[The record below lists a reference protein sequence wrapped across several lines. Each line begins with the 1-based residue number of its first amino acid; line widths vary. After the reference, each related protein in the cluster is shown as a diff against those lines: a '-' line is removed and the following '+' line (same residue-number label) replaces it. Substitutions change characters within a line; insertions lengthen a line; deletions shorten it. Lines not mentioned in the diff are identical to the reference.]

1 MGSLI
6 RVPSGFFDGYEDS
19 VFPPRLYEL
28 RFTKRTHELETER
41 GFPTDEMRRW
51 ILMDA
56 QLSRYHGLQ
65 IHLYQSPV
73 AQSAV
78 ILGERI
84 FKEVIIFKGGCK
96 ARPWFNVTG
105 VPMRR
110 GRQKGGWSQRDQPE
124 RTSQEAATCK
134 PRREAQGETSP
145 VHTLILDFGELWDNK
160 YLYYFVMAAWAD
172 WYSRW
177 LEEVNFSF

>member
-28 RFTKRTHELETER
+28 RFTKRTQELETER

-56 QLSRYHGLQ
+56 QLSRYHALQ

-96 ARPWFNVTG
+96 ARP
-105 VPMRR
+105 
-110 GRQKGGWSQRDQPE
+110 
-124 RTSQEAATCK
+124 
-134 PRREAQGETSP
+134 
-145 VHTLILDFGELWDNK
+145 
-160 YLYYFVMAAWAD
+160 
-172 WYSRW
+172 
-177 LEEVNFSF
+177 